1 MTSSEEASDGRI
13 EYPACYMT
21 SYEFTA
27 MVKDQDLGFEN
38 ALLHTYGS
46 FKQEDGSASDNL
58 VPPAASMKHLPKCRH
73 HVHVLYLKG

>member
-1 MTSSEEASDGRI
+1 
-13 EYPACYMT
+13 
-21 SYEFTA
+21 

-38 ALLHTYGS
+38 ALLHAYGS

-73 HVHVLYLKG
+73 HVHVRYLKG

>member
-1 MTSSEEASDGRI
+1 MK
-13 EYPACYMT
+13 

-38 ALLHTYGS
+38 VLLHAYGS

>member
-1 MTSSEEASDGRI
+1 MK
-13 EYPACYMT
+13 

-58 VPPAASMKHLPKCRH
+58 VAPAASMKHYLSADIMF
-73 HVHVLYLKG
+73 LYYILRDSLTDAAIELLC